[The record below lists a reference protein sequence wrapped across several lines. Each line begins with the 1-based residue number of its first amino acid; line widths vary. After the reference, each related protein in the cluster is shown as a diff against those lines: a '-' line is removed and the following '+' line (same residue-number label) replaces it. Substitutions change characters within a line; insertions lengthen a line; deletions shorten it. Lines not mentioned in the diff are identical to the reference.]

1 MFFFFHD
8 WILYSMNAKK
18 WTNVKVQ
25 RGWGLE
31 IGSKSQLPTPT
42 TWCFALHT
50 LVSPTIWSICS
61 VAAKLSVLVTRG
73 PSVNAF
79 RSLFAL
85 LLNWPV

>member
-1 MFFFFHD
+1 MFFFFSLLD
-8 WILYSMNAKK
+8 FVFDERKK

-25 RGWGLE
+25 RGRGGGVE
-31 IGSKSQLPTPT
+31 IGSKSHLPTPN

-50 LVSPTIWSICS
+50 LVSPTICS
-61 VAAKLSVLVTRG
+61 VAANGLSVLVTCG
-73 PSVNAF
+73 ISVNAF

>member
-1 MFFFFHD
+1 M
-8 WILYSMNAKK
+8 
-18 WTNVKVQ
+18 KVQ
-25 RGWGLE
+25 RDWGVE

-50 LVSPTIWSICS
+50 LVSPTICS
-61 VAAKLSVLVTRG
+61 VAANGLSVLVTRG
-73 PSVNAF
+73 LSLNAF